1 MIRSLA
7 VTVLCFSFS
16 LDELEGFVQATV
28 EGLEQPVAPGNHEG
42 LVEVMRHLLAIR
54 NRQAATDKMF
64 EPLRDITAL
73 LEQYGVTIP
82 EQVYCQL
89 EVRVIVSALWSFFIG
104 ESVLFSVMSVFI
116 DCLLIDL
123 EMIDC
128 AADKQHFLRIIK
140 VSFDLSINNDTYKL
154 ITVNSKL
161 FVA

>member
-1 MIRSLA
+1 MCSG
-7 VTVLCFSFS
+7 CS

-82 EQVYCQL
+82 EQVYSQL
-89 EVRVIVSALWSFFIG
+89 EVRVLVSALWSCFIG
-104 ESVLFSVMSVFI
+104 KSLVF
-116 DCLLIDL
+116 L
-123 EMIDC
+123 M
-128 AADKQHFLRIIK
+128 
-140 VSFDLSINNDTYKL
+140 
-154 ITVNSKL
+154 
-161 FVA
+161 